1 MFARFALLASLTLAG
16 SLLAGCG
23 ALPGATTGLKAESVA
38 GKGFTKVGFGAEGG
52 TQPALIRRANGEWL
66 MVYVGTNVGERH
78 LYATTSTDGKTF
90 SAPEL
95 IESADYSDQAP
106 VLAEDAQGVAHL
118 FFASNRNGEHF
129 ELRHARYEGAQ
140 WTASTQI
147 DGYTGVQDLAV
158 AYSAG
163 RFLLACEIQ
172 GDGLVV
178 TTSADA
184 KTFTERETI
193 ANAGFDPAAAFLP
206 DGTALV
212 AYTRSNEVLT
222 RASKPGADWAAEAVA
237 VKGTSRLRGP
247 AMIWAGDHGKLVYA
261 ERQGATGTNYAL
273 REKRFDLK
281 HQFTEGKPLAAFG
294 GDANSPALAY
304 DNHASIGLAWGMKLS
319 SSQQGVAFTLDGWK

>member
-23 ALPGATTGLKAESVA
+23 TLPGATAGIKAESLG
-38 GKGFTKVGFGAEGG
+38 GKGFTKIGFGAEGG
-52 TQPALIRRANGEWL
+52 TQPALLRRANGEWL

-118 FFASNRNGEHF
+118 FFASNRDGVNF
-129 ELRHARYEGAQ
+129 ELRHARLEGAG

-158 AYSAG
+158 AYAAG
-163 RFLLACEIQ
+163 RFLLAAEIQ
-172 GDGLVV
+172 GDGLVA
-178 TTSADA
+178 TTSADGT
-184 KTFTERETI
+184 TFTEREQI
-193 ANAGFDPAAAFLP
+193 AKAGFDPAATFLP

-212 AYTRSNEVLT
+212 AYTRSNEILT
-222 RASKPGADWAAEAVA
+222 RASKPGADWAAESVT
-237 VKGTSRLRGP
+237 VKGSSRLRGP
-247 AMIWAGDHGKLVYA
+247 ALLWAGDHGKLVYA
-261 ERQGATGTNYAL
+261 ERQGATGINYAL
-273 REKRFDLK
+273 REQRFDQGLIF
-281 HQFTEGKPLAAFG
+281 QEGKPLVAFG